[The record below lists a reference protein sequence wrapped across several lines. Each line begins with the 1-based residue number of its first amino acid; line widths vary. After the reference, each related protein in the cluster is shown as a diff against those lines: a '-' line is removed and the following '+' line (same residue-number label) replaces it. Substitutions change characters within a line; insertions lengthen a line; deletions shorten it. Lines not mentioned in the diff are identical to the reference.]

1 MAATESSSLLQLSDG
16 FILEKM
22 SSPLGVLFVIFESR
36 PEALVQIASL
46 AIKTGNGL
54 LLMEERKETT
64 LTQTCTRSTF
74 LNKFV
79 DTTGYLI
86 LLILYGI
93 CHVYVDKSA
102 DMEKA
107 KNIVLDAKTD
117 YPGACNAIHGVSI
130 NGGPRVCS
138 LLNLPAAPSFHHG
151 YNSLNCTIEIVDDV
165 HAAVEHIHTSMEGKC
180 YLILFGTEG
189 LGRYWYHQGV

>member
-1 MAATESSSLLQLSDG
+1 
-16 FILEKM
+16 M

-86 LLILYGI
+86 LLILCCYI
-93 CHVYVDKSA
+93 FFFQ
-102 DMEKA
+102 
-107 KNIVLDAKTD
+107 NF
-117 YPGACNAIHGVSI
+117 
-130 NGGPRVCS
+130 R
-138 LLNLPAAPSFHHG
+138 LLL
-151 YNSLNCTIEIVDDV
+151 
-165 HAAVEHIHTSMEGKC
+165 HASPKELVKG
-180 YLILFGTEG
+180 
-189 LGRYWYHQGV
+189 